1 MPGFNHPG
9 RGLHFLPINVLPSD
23 ASWGTPHPVKE
34 KESRDSLS
42 IFRCDRMWPF
52 AMFPIRQSLYQVALF
67 FVLTVFSI
75 SILQAR
81 QNLPSDHDLKP
92 AAAAGRSTFNSSC
105 AGCHGLDGTGS
116 DKAVNISGSARA
128 RHLSDA
134 QLSGIISNGV
144 PGTGMPAFRSLS
156 ARQVSAVVDYL
167 RSLQGKAEGRTL
179 TGDPKR
185 GKEIFFGKGD
195 CSACHTISGQGG
207 FLGPDLTEHGATLS
221 ADAIRDE
228 IVRAPR
234 APSMG
239 YRTAVLTTETGE
251 RLEGLVRN
259 EDNFSVQLQTK
270 DGSFHFFKKTD
281 LRNFDRQD
289 GSLMPADYRS
299 RLSDAELIDLANYL
313 MTTPSPAQAAP
324 PRKKVDDDE

>member
-1 MPGFNHPG
+1 
-9 RGLHFLPINVLPSD
+9 
-23 ASWGTPHPVKE
+23 
-34 KESRDSLS
+34 
-42 IFRCDRMWPF
+42 MWPF
-52 AMFPIRQSLYQVALF
+52 AMVPIRQSLYQVGL
-67 FVLTVFSI
+67 VLVLSVFSI

-81 QNLPSDHDLKP
+81 QNISSDRDSET
-92 AAAAGRSTFNSSC
+92 ASAAGRTTFNSSC

-116 DKAVNISGSARA
+116 DKAVNISGSAGA
-128 RHLSDA
+128 RQLSDA
-134 QLSGIISNGV
+134 QLSGIISNGI
-144 PGTGMPAFRSLS
+144 PGTGMPAFRSLN
-156 ARQVSAVVDYL
+156 ARQVLAIVDYL

-179 TGDPKR
+179 PGDPKR

-195 CSACHTISGQGG
+195 CSACHSISGRGG
-207 FLGPDLTEHGATLS
+207 FLGPDLTEHGATSS

-234 APSMG
+234 VPPMG
-239 YRTAVLTTETGE
+239 YRTAVLTTESGE

-281 LRNFDRQD
+281 LRSFDPQD

-299 RLSDAELIDLANYL
+299 RLSDGELNDLASYL
-313 MTTPSPAQAAP
+313 MTTPSPNKAEP